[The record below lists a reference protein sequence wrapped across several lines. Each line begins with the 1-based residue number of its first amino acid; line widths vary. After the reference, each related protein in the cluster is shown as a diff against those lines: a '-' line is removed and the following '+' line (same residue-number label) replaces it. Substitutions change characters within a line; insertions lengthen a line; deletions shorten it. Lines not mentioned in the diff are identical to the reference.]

1 MKTVRSACELAPN
14 ALSIDVSDQ
23 IEQLDQLINDQ
34 GNGEAFYAKTFI
46 TAGMRDLLR
55 GVIERLAAK
64 SSNAVFHLKQAMGG
78 GKTHLIVGAG
88 LAARHK
94 DLRARYCGDLPY
106 INAFDDARIVAFNGR
121 NSPQHYL
128 WGEIA
133 HQLGNSEAFRRYWAS
148 GPEAPDESDWT
159 TLLQSEKPTLILL
172 DELPPY
178 FQYLGTRPTG
188 TGTVADIA
196 TRAFANLLS
205 AAGKLSNVCIVVSDL
220 DASYA
225 QGAGMISR
233 ALLDARKE
241 LGRQEKT
248 ITPVDLAGNEI
259 YDILRKRLF
268 TKLPDLAEIQD
279 LAARYGQALEEATKS
294 KIVARGAEALA
305 DEIVQTYPF
314 HPRLKELVAL
324 FKENESFRQTRGLME
339 LMSRLLK
346 SVWSRQ
352 TDDVYLIGAQHFD
365 LSLTEVRSKLAD
377 ISGMNDVMSKD
388 LWNANHEAHA
398 QLIDAS
404 SGNSNASEVANLL
417 LTASLSTAVNAVK
430 GLTREEVLECL
441 VTPLQSVVEYNA
453 AVDGMLAEC
462 WYLHQDQASKLYFD
476 RQENLTK
483 MLQGLAATAPEAQI
497 DELVKTRL
505 REMFAPTRKTAYG
518 QVIPLPKL
526 NEIVAEVKRN
536 RVLLIIDPANKM
548 PPDQLAAFFAEL
560 PEKNNLLVLTGDKT
574 QMASIEAA
582 ARRVY
587 ATLKAEVKI
596 PKSHAQYEEFL
607 TKKESAAH
615 EFYSTILG
623 VFDKLIYPAQIG
635 ERAPE
640 LKIKPLDNRRDASK
654 PFDGEEQI
662 EKTLTAHPKK
672 LFLALEDEFDT
683 LRDFAQ
689 TVLWNDGSPSIDW
702 ATAIAR
708 EKQRPKMPWLPP
720 RGLDTLKSIAVQRG
734 VWEDLGN
741 GHVSHTPAKKKTAV
755 QVVPETSPDDE
766 GVVLLRVNA
775 LNAGQTARIHYAEDG
790 PVSTASPVL
799 RDDTLKTK
807 AYRVQFLA
815 VDPSGQYDTGDAST
829 WTNRLTIRAFFEADS
844 RTVALFVAPPAELKY
859 TLDGS
864 EPRNGENYA
873 APIHLDENAAKL
885 LVFAE
890 GGGLEAKER
899 FEYAA
904 VRRAGESA
912 AKAGIVLDPVRPAR
926 LNRIVSLGSRQDV
939 YQVIALLKERQ
950 AKVEKVAAVV
960 GNNPTVVQFFLGD
973 TPADG
978 AYLEGVLNQISA
990 CLPADASMSLKIHRF
1005 EFQTGQDLLD
1015 LAQKVGFEPA
1025 ENDFTQ

>member
-314 HPRLKELVAL
+314 HPRLKELIAL

-766 GVVLLRVNA
+766 GLVLLRVNA
-775 LNAGQTARIHYAEDG
+775 LNAGQAARIHYAEDG
-790 PVSTASPVL
+790 PVSTSSPVL

-960 GNNPTVVQFFLGD
+960 GNNPAVVQFFLGD

>member
-377 ISGMNDVMSKD
+377 ISGMNDVISKD

-766 GVVLLRVNA
+766 GLVLLRVNA

-799 RDDTLKTK
+799 KDDTLKTK

-829 WTNRLTIRAFFEADS
+829 WTNRLTIRALFEADS

-960 GNNPTVVQFFLGD
+960 GNNPAVVQFFLGD

-1015 LAQKVGFEPA
+1015 LAQKVGFEPT

>member
-46 TAGMRDLLR
+46 TGGMRDLLR

-314 HPRLKELVAL
+314 HPRLKELIAL

-377 ISGMNDVMSKD
+377 ISGMNDVISKD

-766 GVVLLRVNA
+766 GLVLLRVNA
-775 LNAGQTARIHYAEDG
+775 LNAGQAARIHYAEDG
-790 PVSTASPVL
+790 PVSTSSPVL

-960 GNNPTVVQFFLGD
+960 GNNPAVVQFFLGD